1 MGTHPIFESD
11 FDCLTEKWL
20 TKNSERSSFWLKSK
34 NKIDQSQTG
43 SDTVL
48 VTPSSTTPRDDT
60 GEEPRSV
67 CKLFNPIKC
76 PKMCIFLVSELFF
89 LTELVFLTRNVFM
102 KSSGIYN
109 LHRKK

>member
-67 CKLFNPIKC
+67 CKLFNRSNVRKC
-76 PKMCIFLVSELFF
+76 AFSLFSELFL

-102 KSSGIYN
+102 KISGI
-109 LHRKK
+109 

>member
-11 FDCLTEKWL
+11 FDCLTDNLEKWRL
-20 TKNSERSSFWLKSK
+20 TKNSVRSSFWLRSKS
-34 NKIDQSQTG
+34 KIDQFQTG

-67 CKLFNPIKC
+67 CKLFNRSNVRKC
-76 PKMCIFLVSELFF
+76 AFSLFSELFL

-102 KSSGIYN
+102 KISGI
-109 LHRKK
+109 